1 MRWFKV
7 AAIAAGVLIA
17 FLVISS
23 IIGFLIEAAIAA
35 LVVATIVLAVK
46 VAFYRKQVAW
56 SRPDS
61 EVRGSAYGSSL
72 PGHNRRDGDDELARL
87 RREMDQLRR
96 EMGG

>member
-7 AAIAAGVLIA
+7 AAIAAGVFVA

-23 IIGFLIEAAIAA
+23 IIGFLMEAAIAA

-46 VAFYRKQVAW
+46 VAFYRKQVA
-56 SRPDS
+56 RNRTAS
-61 EVRGSAYGSSL
+61 EVRGSAYGSPL
-72 PGHNRRDGDDELARL
+72 PRHNTRDAEDELARL